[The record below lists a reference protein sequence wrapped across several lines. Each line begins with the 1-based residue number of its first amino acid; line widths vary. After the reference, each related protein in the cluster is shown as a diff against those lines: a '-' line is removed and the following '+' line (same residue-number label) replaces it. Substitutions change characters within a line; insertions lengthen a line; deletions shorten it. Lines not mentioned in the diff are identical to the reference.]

1 MTRRRIIA
9 GVILLAAVAVAIP
22 AAPGVWE
29 RVAYVEIPPSRSTG
43 QQSNGIRVSMKQGRL
58 MVESSTMTVLRKR
71 HAWIP
76 GDEFRVPDQVCPQC
90 STGEHTGCFSRHV
103 RGMRGRRRQSGTV
116 VDLFSAFRCT
126 CTDPSHDGD
135 SE

>member
-9 GVILLAAVAVAIP
+9 GVILLAAVAVL

-29 RVAYVEIPPSRSTG
+29 RVAYVVEVPVPKKRRYGFKSRPGTLPAHPV
-43 QQSNGIRVSMKQGRL
+43 RT
-58 MVESSTMTVLRKR
+58 VESNTMTVMRKR
-71 HAWIP
+71 HAWLP
-76 GDEFRVPDQVCPQC
+76 GQTFIVPDQVCPPC
-90 STGEHTGCFSRHV
+90 DFRHHRSCFPRHQDGA
-103 RGMRGRRRQSGTV
+103 RCQTQDGTW
-116 VDLFSAFRCT
+116 VDLPDDFRCT